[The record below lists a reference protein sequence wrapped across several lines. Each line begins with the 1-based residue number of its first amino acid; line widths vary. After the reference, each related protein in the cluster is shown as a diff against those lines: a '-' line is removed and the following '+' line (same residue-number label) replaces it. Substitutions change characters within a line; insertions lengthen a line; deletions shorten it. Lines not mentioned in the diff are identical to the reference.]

1 MAEMEEL
8 KRLTSTIFDY
18 FNAIVAHRRA
28 VALKKLRFPH
38 KQAIEISKRH
48 KYRSLISNEDCQG
61 YESWNGLL
69 YLYD

>member
-1 MAEMEEL
+1 MADIEEL

-18 FNAIVAHRRA
+18 FDDIVAHRQA
-28 VALKKLRFPH
+28 VALKKLPIPH
-38 KQAIEISKRH
+38 KKAIEISKRH

-61 YESWNGLL
+61 YESWNELS